1 MAYIRERIGKNGK
14 VSFTATLRLKGH
26 PSETKTFSRKTD
38 AKNWIQSTES
48 AIKEGRLSSSR
59 DSKRLTLNEVIDRYL
74 QSPGISSKTKENHRP
89 WLVLWKKQLGNL
101 KLIDI
106 TPARIS
112 ETRDFFL
119 ITPTERSIK
128 AGKEKF
134 EDPDFGPQ
142 YKGDLSSESIYVD
155 EIPKGYVKPEEMRWL
170 RPH

>member
-1 MAYIRERIGKNGK
+1 MIKNGK

-26 PSETKTFSRKTD
+26 PSDTKTFSRKTD

-128 AGKEKF
+128 AG
-134 EDPDFGPQ
+134 
-142 YKGDLSSESIYVD
+142 
-155 EIPKGYVKPEEMRWL
+155 
-170 RPH
+170 